1 MKKIFEIKNSKEKD
15 EDISTEDIYNIILD
29 IEIKKRNLYL
39 KNFKILFKRI
49 DTDSDGIINSY
60 DTSILFGIIFEEIK
74 NDLINEGFQLDK
86 NKFVDDLMNYFKN
99 YIPKSLTFSQIV
111 KCLENSN
118 PKILEFLSKKQNI
131 QENNNNNGDI

>member
-86 NKFVDDLMNYFKN
+86 NKFVDDLMNFFKN

-111 KCLENSN
+111 QCLENSN
-118 PKILEFLSKKQNI
+118 MKILEYLSIKQNI
-131 QENNNNNGDI
+131 QENNNNNDI

>member
-1 MKKIFEIKNSKEKD
+1 M
-15 EDISTEDIYNIILD
+15 
-29 IEIKKRNLYL
+29 

-74 NDLINEGFQLDK
+74 NELIQEGCPLDK
-86 NKFVDDLMNYFKN
+86 NKFVDDLMNYFKK

-111 KCLENSN
+111 KCLEDSN
-118 PKILEFLSKKQNI
+118 PKILEYLSKKRNI
-131 QENNNNNGDI
+131 QENNNNNDDI

>member
-1 MKKIFEIKNSKEKD
+1 M
-15 EDISTEDIYNIILD
+15 
-29 IEIKKRNLYL
+29 

-74 NDLINEGFQLDK
+74 KDLINEEGYQFDK
-86 NKFVDDLMNYFKN
+86 NKFVDDLMNSFKN
-99 YIPKSLTFSQIV
+99 YISKSLTFSQIV

-118 PKILEFLSKKQNI
+118 KKILEFLSKSQNI
-131 QENNNNNGDI
+131 QENNNNNDDI